1 MPESSSAGATVGTYI
16 AYGFYKSFAGC
27 LAVLPRGL
35 VLAAGSFFGRL
46 VYHLD
51 ARHRRIALAN
61 LAQAFSDSR
70 TAGEREKIAL
80 RSFENFVRSVFD
92 ALKTAGWTPSRLMSI
107 IDVEGYDYLDEAAR
121 AGRGVL
127 LFTGH
132 FGNWEM
138 VIPPFSGRVPFHI
151 IARPLDNPLIDR
163 DFLKARSRRGGTIVN
178 KFGAGRPIL
187 RALGRN
193 EAVGI
198 LIDQNVLRREAVF
211 VNFFGKPAATTPALA
226 VFHLRT
232 GAPILPMACVPAPG
246 NRYAFRIG
254 PPVEIPPLSGDE
266 DADVLKI
273 TDICT
278 KMIEETIR
286 RDPSL
291 WLWVHKRWQ
300 SRPLH
305 ETTS

>member
-1 MPESSSAGATVGTYI
+1 MPERETGGGSTGTYL
-16 AYGFYKSFAGC
+16 AYGVYKAFA
-27 LAVLPRGL
+27 LLLSVLPRGI
-35 VLAAGSFFGRL
+35 VLAAGSMLGRLIYYLDGRHRGIALDNLARAFGR
-46 VYHLD
+46 
-51 ARHRRIALAN
+51 
-61 LAQAFSDSR
+61 SW
-70 TAGEREKIAL
+70 TAAERKTTAL
-80 RSFENFVRSVFD
+80 RSFANFIRSVFD
-92 ALKTAGWTPSRLMSI
+92 ALKTAGWTPARLMSV
-107 IDVEGYDYLDEAAR
+107 IDVEGYEHLDKAAR

-132 FGNWEM
+132 IGNWEM
-138 VIPPFSGRVPFHI
+138 VIPPFAGRIPFHI
-151 IARPLDNPLIDR
+151 IARPLDNPLIDQ

-187 RALGRN
+187 RALSRN

-211 VNFFGKPAATTPALA
+211 VDFFGKPAATTPALA

-232 GAPILPMACVPAPG
+232 GAPILPMVCVPAPG

-254 PPVEIPPLSGDE
+254 PPVEIPPPSGDE

-273 TDICT
+273 TAICT

-286 RDPSL
+286 RNPPL

-305 ETTS
+305 EESR

>member
-1 MPESSSAGATVGTYI
+1 MTEQKAAGATIGTI
-16 AYGFYKSFAGC
+16 GAYGFYLVFSRALG
-27 LAVLPRGL
+27 VLPRGF
-35 VLAAGSFFGRL
+35 VLAAGAAIGRL
-46 VYHLD
+46 IYFLD

-61 LAQAFSDSR
+61 LARAFGGSR
-70 TAGEREKIAL
+70 SVAERNRIAL
-80 RSFENFVRSVFD
+80 RSFANFGRSVFD
-92 ALKTAGWTPSRLMSI
+92 ALKTAGWTPRRLMSI
-107 IDVEGYDYLDEAAR
+107 IDVEGYEHLDEAAR

-132 FGNWEM
+132 YGNWEM
-138 VIPPFSGRVPFHI
+138 VIPPFAGRIPFHI

-163 DFLKARSRRGGTIVN
+163 DFLKARGRRGGTIVN

-187 RALGRN
+187 RALGRK

-211 VNFFGKPAATTPALA
+211 VDFFGKPAATTPALA

-232 GAPILPMACVPAPG
+232 GAPILPMVCLPAPG

-254 PPVEIPPLSGDE
+254 PPVLIPPLSGRESD
-266 DADVLKI
+266 DVLKI
-273 TDICT
+273 TQICT

-286 RDPSL
+286 RNPSL

-300 SRPLH
+300 SRPLD
-305 ETTS
+305 EKS

>member
-1 MPESSSAGATVGTYI
+1 MPERRPGGETVGTHVVYLL
-16 AYGFYKSFAGC
+16 YKALAGS
-27 LAVLPRGL
+27 LAALPRGF
-35 VLAAGSFFGRL
+35 VLAAGSVFGRL
-46 VYHLD
+46 LYRLD
-51 ARHRRIALAN
+51 GRHRRIALAN
-61 LAQAFSDSR
+61 LTQAF
-70 TAGEREKIAL
+70 GETLTEAERKNIAR
-80 RSFENFVRSVFD
+80 RSFENFVRTAFD
-92 ALKTAGWTPSRLMSI
+92 ALKTAGWTPSRLMSV
-107 IDVEGYDYLDEAAR
+107 IDVEGYDRLDKAAG

-132 FGNWEM
+132 YGNWEM
-138 VIPPFSGRVPFHI
+138 VIPPFAGRIPFHI
-151 IARPLDNPLIDR
+151 IARPLDNPLVDR

-187 RALGRN
+187 RALGRK

-211 VNFFGKPAATTPALA
+211 VDFFGKPAATTPALA

-232 GAPILPMACVPAPG
+232 GAPILPMVCVPVQG

-254 PPVEIPPLSGDE
+254 PPVEIPPLSGDK

-273 TDICT
+273 TALCT
-278 KMIEETIR
+278 KMIEEIIR

-305 ETTS
+305 EKS